1 MLLCTILKVIGLVLL
16 FLLLLILLLLE
27 LVLLTPIRYAGTG
40 HKGEKKKDYAA
51 HVDVSWFLHLVQLH
65 AGLTPAGLACDLRIL
80 WFHPIDSRP
89 PDTPPAN
96 ASDGNSSQSEEKP
109 STEGSAAHASDETL
123 SRGEE
128 AASSDEAVVHSSDEA
143 SSRREATTAP
153 DDTVVK
159 DSDEAPSENE
169 AVASPDDTA
178 VDASDGFALQ
188 DEHTDVELKQPP
200 EDEKILK
207 ESVNVPESKA
217 EASERAAAQTAEVDS
232 IELKS
237 STEPAVQTEEK
248 LTSEEV
254 PGSVET
260 EDTSADID
268 QESETKR
275 TSPAA
280 EAPKKKKRKKSSFAD
295 RIKRICEK
303 ASSLRE
309 AVEDEENQKAFRL
322 LISRVKYLLHHLRFR
337 KFEGRLRFGF
347 DDPAMMG
354 RILGV
359 LSLFYP
365 LYGES
370 FTLTPVFD
378 HAVLEGEIALKGH
391 VRLIHILI
399 AAIQLL
405 MNKKIRGLVLDHI

>member
-16 FLLLLILLLLE
+16 FLLLLILLLLG
-27 LVLLTPIRYAGTG
+27 LVLLTPIRYAGAG

-65 AGLTPAGLACDLRIL
+65 AGLTPAGPACDLRIL

-89 PDTPPAN
+89 PDTPPTN
-96 ASDGNSSQSEEKP
+96 ASDENSSQSEEKP
-109 STEGSAAHASDETL
+109 STEGSAAHASDENSSQSEEEPSTEGSAAHASDETL

-128 AASSDEAVVHSSDEA
+128 AVSSDEAVVHSSDEA
-143 SSRREATTAP
+143 SARSEETTAP

-169 AVASPDDTA
+169 EHAP
-178 VDASDGFALQ
+178 SD
-188 DEHTDVELKQPP
+188 
-200 EDEKILK
+200 
-207 ESVNVPESKA
+207 
-217 EASERAAAQTAEVDS
+217 
-232 IELKS
+232 
-237 STEPAVQTEEK
+237 
-248 LTSEEV
+248 
-254 PGSVET
+254 ET
-260 EDTSADID
+260 D
-268 QESETKR
+268 QEKETKSP
-275 TSPAA
+275 SPAA

-322 LISRVKYLLHHLRFR
+322 LISRGKYLLHHLRFR
-337 KFEGRLRFGF
+337 KFEGRLKFGF

-378 HAVLEGEIALKGH
+378 HTVFEGEIALKGH

-399 AAIQLL
+399 AAIQLM
-405 MNKKIRGLVLDHI
+405 MNKKIRGLVLDRI

>member
-16 FLLLLILLLLE
+16 FLLLLILLLLG
-27 LVLLTPIRYAGTG
+27 LVLLTPIRYAGAG

-51 HVDVSWFLHLVQLH
+51 RVDVSWFLHLVQLH

-80 WFHPIDSRP
+80 WFHPMDSRP
-89 PDTPPAN
+89 PDTPPTN
-96 ASDGNSSQSEEKP
+96 GSDENSSQSEEKP

-128 AASSDEAVVHSSDEA
+128 AVSSDEAVVHSSDEA
-143 SSRREATTAP
+143 SARSEETTAP

-169 AVASPDDTA
+169 
-178 VDASDGFALQ
+178 
-188 DEHTDVELKQPP
+188 EHTPP
-200 EDEKILK
+200 DE
-207 ESVNVPESKA
+207 
-217 EASERAAAQTAEVDS
+217 T
-232 IELKS
+232 
-237 STEPAVQTEEK
+237 
-248 LTSEEV
+248 
-254 PGSVET
+254 
-260 EDTSADID
+260 D
-268 QESETKR
+268 QEKETKSP
-275 TSPAA
+275 SPAA

-309 AVEDEENQKAFRL
+309 AVEDEENQKAFHL

-337 KFEGRLRFGF
+337 KFEGRLKFGF

-354 RILGV
+354 RILGM

-378 HAVLEGEIALKGH
+378 HTVFEGEIALKGH

-399 AAIQLL
+399 AAIQLM
-405 MNKKIRGLVLDHI
+405 MNKKIRGLVLDRI

>member
-1 MLLCTILKVIGLVLL
+1 MLLCMILKVIGLVLL
-16 FLLLLILLLLE
+16 FLLLLLLLLLG
-27 LVLLTPIRYAGTG
+27 LVLLVPIRYAGAG
-40 HKGEKKKDYAA
+40 HKGEETTEYAA
-51 HVDVSWFLHLVQLH
+51 HIDLSWLLHMVQLH
-65 AGLTPAGLACDLRIL
+65 AGITPAGLAYSLRIL
-80 WFHPIDSRP
+80 CFHPVDS
-89 PDTPPAN
+89 T
-96 ASDGNSSQSEEKP
+96 
-109 STEGSAAHASDETL
+109 
-123 SRGEE
+123 
-128 AASSDEAVVHSSDEA
+128 
-143 SSRREATTAP
+143 
-153 DDTVVK
+153 
-159 DSDEAPSENE
+159 
-169 AVASPDDTA
+169 
-178 VDASDGFALQ
+178 DGFALP
-188 DEHTDVELKQPP
+188 DEHTDVELKQSP
-200 EDEKILK
+200 EDEKIPE

-260 EDTSADID
+260 EDISADID

-309 AVEDEENQKAFRL
+309 TVEDEENQKAVRL

-337 KFEGRLRFGF
+337 RFEGRLAFGF
-347 DDPAMMG
+347 EDPAMVG
-354 RILGV
+354 RMLAV

-365 LYGES
+365 LYGEC
-370 FTLTPVFD
+370 FTITPVFD
-378 HAVLEGEIALKGH
+378 HTLFEGEIALKGH

-399 AAIQLL
+399 AGIQLM
-405 MNKKIRGLVLDHI
+405 MNKKIRGLVLDRI

>member
-1 MLLCTILKVIGLVLL
+1 MLLFTILKVIGLVLL
-16 FLLLLILLLLE
+16 FLLLLLLLLLG
-27 LVLLTPIRYAGTG
+27 LVLLTPIRYAGAG

-65 AGLTPAGLACDLRIL
+65 AGLTPAGLAYNLRIL

-89 PDTPPAN
+89 PDTSSAN
-96 ASDGNSSQSEEKP
+96 ASDENSSQSEGATAQDDATVD
-109 STEGSAAHASDETL
+109 ST
-123 SRGEE
+123 
-128 AASSDEAVVHSSDEA
+128 
-143 SSRREATTAP
+143 
-153 DDTVVK
+153 
-159 DSDEAPSENE
+159 
-169 AVASPDDTA
+169 
-178 VDASDGFALQ
+178 DGFVLQ
-188 DEHTDVELKQPP
+188 DEYTDVELKQPP

-232 IELKS
+232 IELKN
-237 STEPAVQTEEK
+237 STTPEPLNETKTVADETP
-248 LTSEEV
+248 TS
-254 PGSVET
+254 
-260 EDTSADID
+260 DIN

-280 EAPKKKKRKKSSFAD
+280 DAPKKKKRKKSSFTD

-309 AVEDEENQKAFRL
+309 AVEDEENQKALRL

-337 KFEGRLRFGF
+337 KFEGRLKFGF

-378 HAVLEGEIALKGH
+378 HTVFEGEIALKGH

-399 AAIQLL
+399 AAIQLM
-405 MNKKIRGLVLDHI
+405 MNKKIRGLVLDRI